1 MTASLRAGS
10 GARADTATRETS
22 RGVRRATKRR
32 GRQVR
37 ATTAR
42 VSTAGRPVRSA
53 LLRVPFVVAIIAVL
67 GGGVGG
73 VLYLNTKID
82 ESGIRTEQARETSA
96 DLKLEIE
103 SLNRSIAELGA
114 TPRLAQQAR
123 KLGLVP
129 AGDAAILV
137 IDKSGKSTLV
147 GDPQPAGD
155 GGSPARGGH

>member
-10 GARADTATRETS
+10 GTRRDPATHETP
-22 RGVRRATKRR
+22 RGVRLATKRR

-42 VSTAGRPVRSA
+42 VSAAGRPVRSA
-53 LLRVPFVVAIIAVL
+53 MLRVPFVVAIIAVL

-96 DLKLEIE
+96 DLTLQIE

-114 TPRLAQQAR
+114 TPRLAQEAR

-137 IDKSGKSTLV
+137 IDESGKSTVV
-147 GDPQPAGD
+147 GDPRPV
-155 GGSPARGGH
+155 RGGGAQTGGGH